1 VLFAYFGPE
10 TVLPL
15 ASVVATVI
23 GAVMMFGRSV
33 WHYAA
38 IPVRWVLNRSRP
50 RSAEP
55 LLKGPTAWRRGKTVA
70 NAEATATLRESAEE
84 A

>member
-1 VLFAYFGPE
+1 MLFAYFGPE

-15 ASVVATVI
+15 ASVVATLI

-33 WHYAA
+33 WQFAL
-38 IPVRWVLNRSRP
+38 IPIRWAMSRGE
-50 RSAEP
+50 RRAAEP
-55 LLKGPTAWRRGKTVA
+55 LLKGPTAWRRVRTG
-70 NAEATATLRESAEE
+70 ATSEITTTPREIAEE